1 MEQKIIKN
9 KPVEAFLS
17 YLEVERGRSANTIDN
32 YRFYLTRFF
41 DWVHSSLKLRTA
53 GRFIKPEQI
62 NLPLIRQY
70 RIYLNRLSTIDGE
83 PLKKSTQNYHLIALR
98 SFLKFLSKQDVK
110 SLAPEKIE
118 LAKMPER
125 MVNFLGEDE
134 IDRLLDAP
142 LPSSPFQGGSKGG
155 SGVKLGDLRDK
166 AILEILFSTG
176 LRVSELCHLKR
187 DDISLKKKKG
197 AIEFSVRGKGKKVRV
212 VFLSEQAAFWLKE
225 YLDRRIDVSPWMFV
239 RMDKAA
245 ASLAKRDEEPMT
257 PRSMQRM
264 VAKYATIAGIAKQI
278 TPHTLR
284 HSFATDLLSN
294 DADIRTVQAMLGH
307 SSITTT
313 QVYTHITDKHL
324 REAHNRCHNRKIR
337 K

>member
-1 MEQKIIKN
+1 MSKNIKN
-9 KPVEAFLS
+9 RPIEDFLS

-32 YRFYLTRFF
+32 YRFYLKRFF
-41 DWVHSSLKLRTA
+41 DWA
-53 GRFIKPEQI
+53 GGPKKTIGPTNI
-62 NLPLIRQY
+62 NLPLISKY

-98 SFLKFLSKQDVK
+98 SFLKFLAKRDIK

-125 MVNFLGEDE
+125 QVGFLDALEVE
-134 IDRLLDAP
+134 MLLDAP
-142 LPSSPFQGGSKGG
+142 LENAGDSLR
-155 SGVKLGDLRDK
+155 LGDLRDK
-166 AILEILFSTG
+166 AILEVLFSTG
-176 LRVSELCHLKR
+176 LRVSELCKLKR
-187 DDISLKKKKG
+187 TDINFKNKKNG
-197 AIEFSVRGKGKKVRV
+197 IIEFSVRGKGKKVRV
-212 VFLSEQAAFWLKE
+212 VFLSLEAGNFLKK
-225 YLDRRIDVSPWMFV
+225 YLDKRNDVSPWMFV

-245 ASLAKRDEEPMT
+245 GKSSVRDEEPMT
-257 PRSMQRM
+257 PRSVQRL
-264 VAKYATIAGIAKQI
+264 VQKYALIAGISKQV

-284 HSFATDLLSN
+284 HSFATDMLKN

-324 REAHNRCHNRKIR
+324 REAHKKHHNRKKR
-337 K
+337 